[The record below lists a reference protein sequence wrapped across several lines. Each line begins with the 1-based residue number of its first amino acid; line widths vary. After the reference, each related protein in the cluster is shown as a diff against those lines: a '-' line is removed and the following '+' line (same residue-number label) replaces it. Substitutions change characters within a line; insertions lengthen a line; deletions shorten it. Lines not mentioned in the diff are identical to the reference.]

1 MHPPGSRWRSARPTL
16 ESVAREA
23 AVSRQTVSNVLNAP
37 HLVSEETRRRVEA
50 VIARTGYRPVKAGQ
64 TLRTRRSYLIAV
76 GLQTPA
82 EDRGEVEHGFLHA
95 FAEHAQLRGYRTLV
109 YTAGSDDA
117 EIGTYASLLS
127 EYDLDG
133 FVLTGTH
140 TGDKRTAWLGDQ
152 NIPFVTFGRPWGP
165 VVGHTVVGHTA
176 ASHSWVDVDGASGV
190 LAASRHLIGRG
201 HRRIAFLGWPEGSG
215 VGDDRRSG
223 WEAAC
228 REAALP
234 TDGLAVRTDNS
245 LAAGRSACAQLLK
258 SPSPPDAFVC
268 VSDLIALG
276 AWSLLTTRGLAGTSG
291 TAVVGFDDSA
301 AAAAAGLS
309 SVAQPLAE
317 VASAC
322 LDCLRKLTEG
332 RGHDADA
339 PEMVL
344 LKPRLIL
351 RSSTTNLRIHYEIQ
365 QGVNLRRCHRWHARS
380 HRSLLVQRV
389 GTGCRIWRQG
399 HQGAADI
406 DVRLKRPGG
415 DPGRRRGG
423 SRVHQAKRHQGQGDR
438 GV

>member
-1 MHPPGSRWRSARPTL
+1 MHAPGRRWRSARPTL

-37 HLVSEETRRRVEA
+37 HLVSDETRRRVEA

-95 FAEHAQLRGYRTLV
+95 LAEHAQLLGYRTLV

-117 EIGTYASLLS
+117 EIGTYESLLS

-133 FVLTGTH
+133 LVLTGTH
-140 TGDKRTAWLGDQ
+140 TGDKRTAWLDDQ
-152 NIPFVTFGRPWGP
+152 NIPFVTFGRPWDP
-165 VVGHTVVGHTA
+165 VVGRTVVGRTA
-176 ASHSWVDVDGASGV
+176 AEHSWVDVNGASGV
-190 LAASRHLIGRG
+190 LAASRHLIDRG
-201 HRRIAFLGWPEGSG
+201 YRRIAFLGWPEGSG

-234 TDGLAVRTDNS
+234 TRGLALRIDNS
-245 LAAGRSACAQLLK
+245 LAAGRSACAQLLQA
-258 SPSPPDAFVC
+258 SSPPDAFVC

-276 AWSLLTTRGLAGTSG
+276 AWSLLTERGLAPGSSA
-291 TAVVGFDDSA
+291 AVVGFDDSA

-317 VASAC
+317 AASAC
-322 LDCLRKLTEG
+322 LACLRKLQEG
-332 RGHDADA
+332 RDCGVSA
-339 PEMVL
+339 PDTVL
-344 LKPRLIL
+344 LEPRLIL
-351 RSSTTNLRIHYEIQ
+351 RHSTEMRSKDFHDEIQ
-365 QGVNLRRCHRWHARS
+365 
-380 HRSLLVQRV
+380 
-389 GTGCRIWRQG
+389 
-399 HQGAADI
+399 
-406 DVRLKRPGG
+406 
-415 DPGRRRGG
+415 
-423 SRVHQAKRHQGQGDR
+423 
-438 GV
+438 

>member
-1 MHPPGSRWRSARPTL
+1 MHAPGSRWRSARPTL

-37 HLVSEETRRRVEA
+37 HLVSDDTRRRVEA

-95 FAEHAQLRGYRTLV
+95 LTERAQLRGYRTLV

-117 EIGTYASLLS
+117 EIGTYESLLS
-127 EYDLDG
+127 EHDLDG

-140 TGDKRTAWLGDQ
+140 TGDRRTAWLDDQ
-152 NIPFVTFGRPWGP
+152 NIPFVTFGRPWGS
-165 VVGHTVVGHTA
+165 A
-176 ASHSWVDVDGASGV
+176 ARHSWVDVDGASGV

-201 HRRIAFLGWPEGSG
+201 YRRIAFLGWPEGSG

-234 TDGLAVRTDNS
+234 TYGLASRIDNS
-245 LAAGRSACAQLLK
+245 LAAGRSACGQLLE
-258 SPSPPDAFVC
+258 SSSPPDAFVC

-276 AWSLLTTRGLAGTSG
+276 AWSLLTARGLAPGSSA
-291 TAVVGFDDSA
+291 AVVGFDDSA

-309 SVAQPLAE
+309 SVGQPLAE

-322 LDCLRKLTEG
+322 LDCLQKLQKG
-332 RGHDADA
+332 SSADADA
-339 PEMVL
+339 PDTVL
-344 LKPRLIL
+344 LEPRLIL
-351 RSSTTNLRIHYEIQ
+351 RSSSGDASLTGTTLFP
-365 QGVNLRRCHRWHARS
+365 AP
-380 HRSLLVQRV
+380 
-389 GTGCRIWRQG
+389 
-399 HQGAADI
+399 
-406 DVRLKRPGG
+406 PGL
-415 DPGRRRGG
+415 PR
-423 SRVHQAKRHQGQGDR
+423 
-438 GV
+438 

>member
-1 MHPPGSRWRSARPTL
+1 MHAPGSRWRSARPTL

-37 HLVSEETRRRVEA
+37 HLVGEETRRRVEA

-82 EDRGEVEHGFLHA
+82 EDKGEVEHGFLHA
-95 FAEHAQLRGYRTLV
+95 LAERAQLRGYRTLV

-117 EIGTYASLLS
+117 EIGTYESLLS
-127 EYDLDG
+127 EHDLDG

-140 TGDKRTAWLGDQ
+140 TGDRRTAWLDDQ

-165 VVGHTVVGHTA
+165 VVGHPVVGHTGA
-176 ASHSWVDVDGASGV
+176 RHSWVDVDGASGV

-201 HRRIAFLGWPEGSG
+201 YRRIAFLGWPEGSG

-228 REAALP
+228 REAGLP
-234 TDGLAVRTDNS
+234 TDGLASRIENS
-245 LAAGRSACAQLLK
+245 LAAGRSACAQLLE
-258 SPSPPDAFVC
+258 SSSPPDAFVC

-276 AWSLLTTRGLAGTSG
+276 AWSLLTARGLAPGSRP
-291 TAVVGFDDSA
+291 AVIGFDDSA

-322 LDCLRKLTEG
+322 LDCLQRLQKGSRAEAHG
-332 RGHDADA
+332 PD
-339 PEMVL
+339 MVL
-344 LKPRLIL
+344 LEPRLIL
-351 RSSTTNLRIHYEIQ
+351 RSSS
-365 QGVNLRRCHRWHARS
+365 GDA
-380 HRSLLVQRV
+380 SLT
-389 GTGCRIWRQG
+389 GTIPLP
-399 HQGAADI
+399 A
-406 DVRLKRPGG
+406 LPGL
-415 DPGRRRGG
+415 PR
-423 SRVHQAKRHQGQGDR
+423 
-438 GV
+438 

>member
-1 MHPPGSRWRSARPTL
+1 MHAPGWRWRAARPTL

-37 HLVSEETRRRVEA
+37 HLVSDETRRRVEA

-95 FAEHAQLRGYRTLV
+95 LAEHAQLSGYRTLV
-109 YTAGSDDA
+109 YTAGGDDA
-117 EIGTYASLLS
+117 EIGTYESLLS

-140 TGDKRTAWLGDQ
+140 TGDKRTAWLDDQ

-165 VVGHTVVGHTA
+165 SSA
-176 ASHSWVDVDGASGV
+176 AKHSWVDVNGASGV
-190 LAASRHLIGRG
+190 LAASRHLVDRG
-201 HRRIAFLGWPEGSG
+201 YRRIAFLGWPEGSG
-215 VGDDRRSG
+215 VGEDRRSG

-234 TDGLAVRTDNS
+234 THGLAVRIDNS
-245 LAAGRSACAQLLK
+245 LAAGRSACAQLLQA
-258 SPSPPDAFVC
+258 SSPPDAFVC

-276 AWSLLTTRGLAGTSG
+276 AWSLLTARGLEPGSSA
-291 TAVVGFDDSA
+291 AVVGFDDSA

-317 VASAC
+317 AAIAC
-322 LDCLRKLTEG
+322 LGCLRKLQEG
-332 RGHDADA
+332 RDCDVGA
-339 PEMVL
+339 PDTVL
-344 LKPRLIL
+344 LPPRLIL
-351 RSSTTNLRIHYEIQ
+351 RHSTEMRSKDFHDEIQ
-365 QGVNLRRCHRWHARS
+365 
-380 HRSLLVQRV
+380 
-389 GTGCRIWRQG
+389 
-399 HQGAADI
+399 
-406 DVRLKRPGG
+406 
-415 DPGRRRGG
+415 
-423 SRVHQAKRHQGQGDR
+423 
-438 GV
+438 